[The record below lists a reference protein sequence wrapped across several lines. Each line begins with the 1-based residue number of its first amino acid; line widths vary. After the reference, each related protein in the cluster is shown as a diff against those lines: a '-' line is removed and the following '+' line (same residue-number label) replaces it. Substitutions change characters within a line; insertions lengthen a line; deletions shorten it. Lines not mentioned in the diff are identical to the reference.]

1 MDIRIK
7 NWGQDYI
14 EKQKKALDSVP
25 FDELSDIIE
34 VIELAHRR
42 GSRILI
48 VGNGGSASNSSHFAV
63 DLGKMA
69 ADRTGRNFDV
79 QSLTDNVAW
88 ITAIGNDY
96 NYDDIFSRQLVT
108 CAHRNDVLIAIS
120 VSGNSQNCVNAL
132 AMANVMGLI
141 TVAITGSKENEM
153 ENIAKYVINVDD
165 THYGRVEDVQM
176 TILHMICYWFAENFP
191 KKEEEYAIRLKLAA

>member
-1 MDIRIK
+1 MDLRIN
-7 NWGQDYI
+7 NWALRYI
-14 EKQKKALDSVP
+14 EKQKKALDSIP
-25 FDELSDIIE
+25 FHILSDIIE
-34 VIELAHRR
+34 VINLAQQR
-42 GSRILI
+42 GSRIFI
-48 VGNGGSASNSSHFAV
+48 IGNGGSASNSSHFAV

-69 ADRTGRNFDV
+69 ADKTGRKFYV

-96 NYDDIFSRQLVT
+96 NYNDIFARQLAT

-132 AMANVMGLI
+132 AMANVMGLT

-153 ENIAKYVINVDD
+153 ENIAKHVINVRD

-191 KKEEEYAIRLKLAA
+191 KKEQEYY